1 MVCCDVRFNK
11 LERQSTWPIFF
22 MADFIFFAASLVNV
36 LCPWSH
42 QYPEVS
48 ILRFHPYCFIS
59 HTREWL
65 ALQRL
70 LFSYTL
76 PSHSGSFEIWIEV
89 SRRRVTLDS
98 CILQACKTSFMWM
111 SIWVSLDLYGSL
123 WTTASIWEYPRSWIL
138 EDTSL
143 SFFQMILLFQI
154 LEAGSDRWFSG

>member
-11 LERQSTWPIFF
+11 LEEQSTWPIFLWLTS
-22 MADFIFFAASLVNV
+22 FFAASLVNV
-36 LCPWSH
+36 LCPWFH

-48 ILRFHPYCFIS
+48 TLRFHPYCFIS
-59 HTREWL
+59 HTWGWP
-65 ALQRL
+65 ALQRF

-76 PSHSGSFEIWIEV
+76 PSHSGSFEIWIEA

-111 SIWVSLDLYGSL
+111 AIWVFLDRCGSL
-123 WTTASIWEYPRSWIL
+123 WTTVSIWEYLSSRIL

-143 SFFQMILLFQI
+143 CFFQMILLFQI
-154 LEAGSDRWFSG
+154 LEAGSDRWLSG